1 LAVEKGDYMNRR
13 DFIIKTGGAIAL
25 AKSASGSAGQKKSQA
40 GQPAFKASAKLDTRL
55 SIEDGK
61 ILIETSTLHAVMDK
75 GFFVS
80 LKSKATGEEFIRGV
94 DPSKSAALQLLY
106 RSDETVDVSE
116 ADFGSIT
123 TRRVSDLAAEIV
135 FHSWDGDGILTVS
148 ADPETGDVTV
158 EPSAYSSR
166 PGVRACR
173 WNVAGLRQDLDLAAP
188 FFQGVK
194 LKLDDSLIKD
204 TRWNWPMFWE
214 AGMAVLQ
221 SSNGGFW
228 IHCRDERYRYKAIKV
243 GSKQDPYSIGLDSE
257 AYGPVDD
264 SLGAGGIAW
273 RINVFQGDWKVP
285 AGQYRDWLWSAY
297 GLQKE
302 EAGRRPWI
310 HDVRFAVSWCP
321 GNPEILDALSK
332 RLKPE
337 KVLIHFPEW
346 RTDPYD
352 QNYPNFTASEN
363 GKAFVRKAAGMGFRI
378 MPHFNSIDMDPSNP
392 VYPRVRDFQ
401 YRDIE
406 KKELQGWSWVNGRA
420 IGVPESNESL
430 LRNRDKNV
438 MVKIHPGLAAWRS
451 ILGGSILAAAEDMD
465 LETVFIDVT
474 LCTYNLHNCLVE
486 ASTPTEGMKRLIAHI
501 GSLGKGLVVG
511 GEGLNEITAQGL
523 SFAQAHLF
531 KSWQNSIDGLERT
544 GGCALNE
551 FLFGK
556 LCRTFG
562 YSGLS
567 GKNADEEMRMAVQV
581 EHGAI
586 PTVTVDSAEEISR
599 PNAAVKKMLDLAAG

>member
-1 LAVEKGDYMNRR
+1 MNRR
-13 DFIIKTGGAIAL
+13 DFILKTGGAITL
-25 AKSASGSAGQKKSQA
+25 VKSTAGFTGQKYSAAGQTAVKTSPGK
-40 GQPAFKASAKLDTRL
+40 DTRL
-55 SIEDGK
+55 VIEDGR
-61 ILIETSTLHAVMDK
+61 ILIETRTLHAVMDK
-75 GFFVS
+75 GFLVS
-80 LKSKATGEEFIRGV
+80 LKSKATGEEFIHGV
-94 DPSKSAALQLLY
+94 DTAKSAALQLLY
-106 RSDETVDVSE
+106 RSDETVDISE
-116 ADFGSIT
+116 TEFGSIT
-123 TRRVSDLAAEIV
+123 TRKVSDLTAEII

-148 ADPETGDVTV
+148 ANPESGDVMI

-173 WNVAGLRQDLDLAAP
+173 WNLAGLRRDLDLVAP
-188 FFQGVK
+188 FFQGVR
-194 LKLDDSLIKD
+194 LKMEDALVRD

-214 AGMAVLQ
+214 AGMAILQ
-221 SSNGGFW
+221 SSYGGFW
-228 IHCRDERYRYKAIKV
+228 IHCRDDRYRYKALRV
-243 GSKQDPYSIGLDSE
+243 GPKPDPFSLGLDSE
-257 AYGPVDD
+257 AYGPVDE

-285 AGQYRDWLWSAY
+285 AAQYRDWLWSAY
-297 GLQKE
+297 GLQRE

-310 HDVRFAVSWCP
+310 HDVRFALSWCP
-321 GNPEILDALSK
+321 GETEILDALSR

-337 KVLIHFPEW
+337 KVLIHFPDW

-352 QNYPNFTASEN
+352 QNYPAFTASEK
-363 GKAFVRKAAGMGFRI
+363 GKAFVRKAASMGFRI

-406 KKELQGWSWVNGRA
+406 KQELQGWSWVNGRA
-420 IGVPESNESL
+420 IGVPESNDSL
-430 LRNRDKNV
+430 QRNRDKNV

-451 ILGGSILAAAEDMD
+451 ILGENILAAVKDLG

-486 ASTPTEGMKRLIAHI
+486 ATTPTEGMKRLISHVV
-501 GSLGKGLVVG
+501 SLGGGLAVG

-531 KSWQNSIDGLERT
+531 KSWQDSIEGLERA
-544 GGCALNE
+544 GGCPLNE
-551 FLFGK
+551 CLFGK
-556 LCRTFG
+556 LCRTIG

-567 GKNADEEMRMAVQV
+567 GRTPDEEQRMRIHV

-586 PTVTVDSAEEISR
+586 PTVTVDSADEINR
-599 PNAAVKKMLDLAAG
+599 PNAAVKRMLELAAG